1 MGINKK
7 LRLIEFLVGFEN
19 AVLDH
24 FKGATCALSWPEILQ
39 DKFFFPFPVVVER

>member
-1 MGINKK
+1 MVIDKQ

-24 FKGATCALSWPEILQ
+24 FERAPRTLTRPQIL
-39 DKFFFPFPVVVER
+39 